1 MRSYLGETW
10 RGLRRRPAPAIAA
23 ILALAFAIGL
33 FSAMV
38 SVLQAFLFR
47 PLILHDVDQVVRV
60 RERISASAGTN
71 IISPSPAMFDA
82 LRRNQNVFEDMAAA
96 TAQGVALQGN
106 LENESLRAALVTANF
121 FHVLGIAPHS
131 GRDFQ
136 AGEDMSGRDGVVLL
150 SDSVWRNRFNADP
163 SIVGRVLHIDGEAR
177 TVIGI
182 MPANFSH
189 PYEAELWLPF
199 RWDTVL
205 RQSSGNF
212 LYVPARLRPGMTI
225 AAAQAGLD
233 MTARVIHA
241 QQPELGQSDATSL
254 TSLRDETLGDLQT
267 TLWVLFASALFVL
280 LVATFNTAA
289 VFYAQGVADA
299 RATLVRVALGASAGA
314 LFRRAL
320 ARSVCVVGVATV
332 VGMVTATRFFSPLLA
347 LTGDSSLNEFDAVV
361 RLDFPTIMWICVA
374 SAVMVFALAALDVH
388 YARSL
393 TSSAG
398 FGTRGTSTD
407 RGTRRRLSVATVV
420 QCAMSF
426 VLAAVGLFV
435 TLGYGHLLDMDRGF
449 RSDNVLL
456 ADLAFPATRYPTP
469 ESRNVLLDNL
479 LAELRAIPDVD
490 SASAATVTPDYQGS
504 WAASF
509 VVPGR
514 APLPEPGNE
523 PTNHR
528 LVTAGYLGT
537 LGIRLLDGRDFD
549 GVNPLRDA
557 NSVIVSKSF
566 AEHAWP
572 GEPAVGKV
580 VTRRDRQNQTI
591 ATLTVIGVVAD
602 VVEATRDPYA
612 PSARSWYMSTAAGS
626 NYDFSRITLAMRAR
640 NSPVDL
646 AAALRRTLT
655 RLDPE
660 LAASHVSPM
669 NVRLAESL
677 SRERLSSFLYSLF
690 ASCALLISLCSL
702 YGTLSFVVETN
713 RQEFAVRLAI
723 GAQPRQ
729 VLLNILSRSLRLVT
743 IGITLGVLF
752 SIPAA
757 KIVGSLVQGATLGD
771 SWALLPLVAIMIL
784 LALVASFLP
793 ARRASAIDP
802 MVALRNE

>member
-1 MRSYLGETW
+1 MTSHLGETW

-47 PLILHDVDQVVRV
+47 PLIVHDVDQVVRV
-60 RERISASAGTN
+60 RERISATVGTN
-71 IISPSPAMFDA
+71 VVSPSPAMFDA
-82 LRRNQNVFEDMAAA
+82 LRRSQNVFEDMAAA

-106 LENESLRAALVTANF
+106 LETESLRAALVTANF
-121 FHVLGIAPHS
+121 FHVLGISPKS

-136 AGEDMSGRDGVVLL
+136 PGEDMSGRDSVALL
-150 SDSVWRNRFNADP
+150 SDAAWRNRFNADP
-163 SIVGRVLHIDGEAR
+163 SIIGRVLQIDGEAR

-182 MPANFSH
+182 MPENFSH

-205 RQSSGNF
+205 RQNSGNF
-212 LYVPARLRPGMTI
+212 LYVPARLRPGLSI
-225 AAAQAGLD
+225 AMAQAGLD
-233 MTARVIHA
+233 ATASAIHA

-254 TSLRDETLGDLQT
+254 TSMRDETLGDLGS
-267 TLWVLFASALFVL
+267 TLWVLFASAFFVL

-299 RATLVRVALGASAGA
+299 RATMVRVALGASAAA

-320 ARSVCVVGVATV
+320 VRSGCVVGIATV
-332 VGMVTATRFFSPLLA
+332 IGMLTATQFYSPLLA

-361 RLDFPTIMWICVA
+361 RLDLPTAAWICVA
-374 SAVMVFALAALDVH
+374 SAVMALALAMLDVH
-388 YARSL
+388 YARTL

-398 FGTRGTSTD
+398 FGTRGASIG
-407 RGTRRRLSVATVV
+407 RGTRRRLSMATVV

-435 TLGYGHLLDMDRGF
+435 TLGYAHLIDMDRGY
-449 RSDNVLL
+449 RSEKVLL
-456 ADLAFPATRYPTP
+456 ADLAFPTTRYPTP
-469 ESRNVLLDNL
+469 ASRNALLDRL
-479 LAELRAIPDVD
+479 LGELRAMPDVD
-490 SASAATVTPDYQGS
+490 FASGATVTPDYQGS

-528 LVTAGYLGT
+528 LVAPRYFGT
-537 LGIRLLDGRDFD
+537 LGMRLLAGRDFD
-549 GVNPLRDA
+549 GVNPLVDA
-557 NSVIVSKSF
+557 NSVIVSRSF

-572 GEPAVGKV
+572 GEEAVGKV

-591 ATLTVIGVVAD
+591 STLTIIGVVAD
-602 VVEATRDPYA
+602 VVEATRDSYA
-612 PSARSWYMSTAAGS
+612 PPSRSWYLSTAAGS
-626 NYDFSRITLAMRAR
+626 NYDFSSITLAVRAR
-640 NSPVDL
+640 NNPAEL
-646 AAALRRTLT
+646 ATSLRRTLL

-660 LAASHVSPM
+660 LAASHVLPM
-669 NVRLAESL
+669 DVRLAESL
-677 SRERLSSFLYSLF
+677 GREKLSSFLYTLF
-690 ASCALLISLCSL
+690 AGCALLISLCSL

-729 VLLNILSRSLRLVT
+729 VLLDILSRSLRLVT
-743 IGITLGVLF
+743 IGIALGMLF

-757 KIVGSLVQGATLGD
+757 RTVGSLMQGTTLRD
-771 SWALLPLVAIMIL
+771 WWAMLPLVAIMIS

-793 ARRASAIDP
+793 ARRASSIDP
-802 MVALRNE
+802 MVALRHE